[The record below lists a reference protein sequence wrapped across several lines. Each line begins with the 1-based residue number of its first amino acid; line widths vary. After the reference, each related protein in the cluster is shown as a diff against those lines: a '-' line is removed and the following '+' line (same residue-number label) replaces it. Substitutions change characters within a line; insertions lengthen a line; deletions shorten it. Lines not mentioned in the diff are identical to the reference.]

1 MNQSLLTPCL
11 SFHTKHLGTSV
22 GNLNVMTFFVIGKW
36 LFKLQ
41 MARETTFLIFLILIS
56 TSSNHFIL
64 KKNLGYSCLITQTH
78 YVCMWLE
85 LLLIMHLSVN
95 IDLDSSLGKNLS
107 AHVAYIQLNYEDI
120 FFMIVEDSMAIRIWE
135 EIFLVILLG
144 FWRLILTL
152 LLS

>member
-1 MNQSLLTPCL
+1 
-11 SFHTKHLGTSV
+11 
-22 GNLNVMTFFVIGKW
+22 
-36 LFKLQ
+36 
-41 MARETTFLIFLILIS
+41 MARETTSLIFSMLIS
-56 TSSNHFIL
+56 TSLNHFTL
-64 KKNLGYSCLITQTH
+64 KEDLGYSHLVTWTH
-78 YVCMWLE
+78 YVYVQLE